1 MLSINQTYNNKYAL
15 PAKQNMY
22 TGTIPV
28 QNDTVQFKGRV
39 GHEIIKSGK
48 KNLTLIQETAFFR
61 EPKTLDYAVEYAKNK
76 FADASKLRI
85 IVGACSSGEEALSF
99 KMLMNGKKAEILGFD
114 AGESAI

>member
-61 EPKTLDYAVEYAKNK
+61 EPKTLNYAVEYAKNK
-76 FADASKLRI
+76 FPSL
-85 IVGACSSGEEALSF
+85 
-99 KMLMNGKKAEILGFD
+99 NKKKTKINQTKSE
-114 AGESAI
+114 